1 MFRVLVVE
9 DSPVAREL
17 ITHLLTRDPQIT
29 VTAVAGDG
37 VEAVRLTQELQP
49 DVILM
54 DVHMPR
60 MNGLEATREIMRT
73 TPTPIVVMSATSVG
87 TEAAMVFEAT
97 QAGALT
103 FVQKPGAAASDQDG
117 AHRLVEMVKA
127 MAEVKV
133 IGRRHQRSGPPREVV
148 APATRPSQ
156 AVRVIAIGAST
167 GGPPALMA
175 ILKALPRNFALPVVM
190 VQHITP
196 GFTEGL
202 ATWLASA
209 SSFDVQVARDGEVLQ
224 GGRAYL
230 PPDGVQVVVAA
241 GNRIQLVPR
250 LPEQT
255 FCPSI
260 DRLFK
265 SVAEVFGPAALGIIL
280 TGMGRDGAEG
290 LRRMRESGGLTIAQ
304 DEASSAVFGMPKEA
318 ARLKA
323 AIYVLPLTK
332 IPGLI
337 VENVARGV

>member
-9 DSPVAREL
+9 DSPVSREL
-17 ITHLLTRDPQIT
+17 ITHLLTRDPQLK
-29 VTAVAGDG
+29 VAAVAGDG
-37 VEAVRLTQELQP
+37 REAVRLTQELKP

-54 DVHMPR
+54 DVHMPH

-103 FVQKPGAAASDQDG
+103 FVQKPGVAASDQDG
-117 AHRLVEMVKA
+117 ARRLVEMVKA

-133 IGRRHQRSGPPREVV
+133 IGRRRQRSGQPPEV
-148 APATRPSQ
+148 APLPTRPSQ
-156 AVRVIAIGAST
+156 EARLVAIGAST

-209 SSFDVQVARDGEVLQ
+209 SSFDVKVAKDGEVLQ
-224 GGRAYL
+224 SGRAYL
-230 PPDGVQVVVAA
+230 PPDGVQIVVSL
-241 GNRIQLVPR
+241 GSRIRLVPR
-250 LPEQT
+250 LAEQI

-260 DRLFK
+260 DRLFE
-265 SVAEVFGPAALGIIL
+265 SVAEVFGPAALGIVL

-290 LRRMRESGGLTIAQ
+290 LRRMRESGGVTIAQ
-304 DEASSAVFGMPKEA
+304 DEATSAVFGMPKEA
-318 ARLKA
+318 VRLKA
-323 AIYVLPLTK
+323 ATHVLPLTK
-332 IPGLI
+332 IADAI
-337 VENVARGV
+337 VENMGRGD